1 MCGILEAFVL
11 LQLDSKLVLVLLCV
25 CQYSVGGLSN
35 GALVTRYSDIAD
47 TDLIVFFF
55 NGFILQLYLSTT
67 VQYHKVTLLDNRCRY
82 FSCTEIV
89 LECDV
94 YYTGEMLFHTLSA
107 VLKCGISK

>member
-47 TDLIVFFF
+47 TDLIVFFLMASF
-55 NGFILQLYLSTT
+55 CSCICPLQYNTT
-67 VQYHKVTLLDNRCRY
+67 KLPC
-82 FSCTEIV
+82 
-89 LECDV
+89 
-94 YYTGEMLFHTLSA
+94 
-107 VLKCGISK
+107 